1 VSVTADKK
9 PRKVTIAV
17 LELSVQLHYT
27 AIPSLAEKA
36 YLRAKAKNTS
46 KFQLLPGP
54 MNVFN
59 DNVFV
64 ANSQLGVSDTQTIVQ
79 NRLLLILALSP
90 RVPMKILMC
99 SWALIPTSKW
109 TSNPCARLLQQAE

>member
-1 VSVTADKK
+1 MTADKK

-17 LELSVQLHYT
+17 MDLSVQLHYT

-36 YLRAKAKNTS
+36 YLRAKTKNS
-46 KFQLLPGP
+46 SEYQLLSGT

-64 ANSQLGVSDTQTIVQ
+64 ANSQLGVSFHWNNGVVIASGV
-79 NRLLLILALSP
+79 P
-90 RVPMKILMC
+90 RGCDFNLF
-99 SWALIPTSKW
+99 
-109 TSNPCARLLQQAE
+109 CA

>member
-1 VSVTADKK
+1 VTEQGATSQTYNIQRAVSVAADKK

-17 LELSVQLHYT
+17 MELSVQLHYT

-36 YLRAKAKNTS
+36 YLRAKAKNSS
-46 KFQLLPGP
+46 KYQLLPGP

-64 ANSQLGVSDTQTIVQ
+64 ANSQLGV
-79 NRLLLILALSP
+79 RSP
-90 RVPMKILMC
+90 
-99 SWALIPTSKW
+99 
-109 TSNPCARLLQQAE
+109 